1 MNINKFSPFS
11 FHLFRFYAKCFA
23 FPYDEMA
30 YELQHMYRIMEQNL
44 YDDDEYIYLEQ
55 TLNIINNF
63 LGLEFKELREE
74 YARLFSNRVENKPLC
89 PFNATDF
96 LAQYG
101 QHINSVPLP
110 ELYMESGLPFDEYE
124 VPDSIINLLEYY
136 SIQIDYFL
144 NDEISEEELVSFYN
158 QYLINWIPNFCD
170 TLLNASSVDFYKE
183 IAEGLKVYLID
194 LNY

>member
-1 MNINKFSPFS
+1 
-11 FHLFRFYAKCFA
+11 
-23 FPYDEMA
+23 
-30 YELQHMYRIMEQNL
+30 MEQNL
-44 YDDDEYIYLEQ
+44 YDENEYIYLDQ
-55 TLNIINNF
+55 ILNIINNF
-63 LGLEFKELREE
+63 QGLEFKELREE
-74 YARLFSNRVENKPLC
+74 YARLFSSRVENKPLC

-101 QHINSVPLP
+101 QHINSVRLP

-124 VPDSIINLLEYY
+124 VPDSIINLLEYF

-144 NDEISEEELVSFYN
+144 NDEISEEELASFYN

-170 TLLNASSVDFYKE
+170 TLLNASNVEFYKE